1 MTRRSRTRTE
11 LLAAYRDGTGPPRAV
26 EDALWSRL
34 ELERSPTAM
43 DAGCS
48 QRAGPRASPSRR
60 RDAVAVAL
68 VVAALVVAWLV
79 GAPREALDS
88 TGDRD
93 AVSLSADARMQRRD
107 PTDPAVVRDIPRPRP
122 ESRPPDEPAQTSD
135 AAAVVEPPKPDHR
148 PSKAARPPRPI
159 APTSE
164 PARVDPR
171 PSDLAEETAIIERAR
186 ATLHQGSAERALAI
200 LADYE
205 RRFETGAL
213 AEEAQGLQAIAR
225 CAVDPGSVQAA
236 EQFVS
241 RYPSSMFR
249 RRVEASCIAGRSGTN
264 D

>member
-1 MTRRSRTRTE
+1 MTRRNRTRTE

-79 GAPREALDS
+79 GWPREALDS

-107 PTDPAVVRDIPRPRP
+107 PTDPAVVREIPRPRP
-122 ESRPPDEPAQTSD
+122 ERPSDEPADTSD

-148 PSKAARPPRPI
+148 PSKAARRPRAN

-164 PARVDPR
+164 PARVDPP
-171 PSDLAEETAIIERAR
+171 PSDLAEEAASIERAR

-213 AEEAQGLQAIAR
+213 AEEARALKAIAR
-225 CAVDPGSVQAA
+225 CAVGPGSVQAA
-236 EQFVS
+236 EQFLS

-249 RRVEASCIAGRSGTN
+249 RRVEASCTAGRAGTN